1 VTVSAAVDD
10 PPTASGV
17 LVLIATDC
25 CWWFWSVSSDVLLL
39 MSTADVLPRDS
50 HCFHCT
56 GSASVEQPLFVTSG
70 QSGERT

>member
-1 VTVSAAVDD
+1 VVAAISHKEEDTEDD
-10 PPTASGV
+10 DDDDGDDGDDV
-17 LVLIATDC
+17 WLME
-25 CWWFWSVSSDVLLL
+25 SDVLLL